1 MQFAVIG
8 NVFGFIS
15 IAVCRDILPQ
25 LLLFSVFHHKP
36 IIPYLVARQCISA
49 AIHGVGHD
57 ELHAQLHGLRISV
70 TRNGEATHHVSFSI
84 RDARLLGYGLKK
96 RTIGGTDVYGRTPV
110 VIRSLQLRFQFLLR
124 SHTFTQLWPTERDVI
139 FLPINGNGYREV
151 IHYDIVEVV
160 YLVIFIY
167 RIIYSLWFI
176 GKRTEY
182 TAASPVLTGGIVLPY
197 LVGHSIGNAFCGRAV
212 GLA

>member
-8 NVFGFIS
+8 NVFGIIG

-25 LLLFSVFHHKP
+25 LLLPSVFHHKP
-36 IIPYLVARQCISA
+36 IILHLVARQCISA

-84 RDARLLGYGLKK
+84 RDAGLLGYGLKK
-96 RTIGGTDVYGRTPV
+96 RTVGRTDVYGRTPV
-110 VIRSLQLRFQFLLR
+110 VIRSLQLRFQFLFRTHTVAQLR
-124 SHTFTQLWPTERDVI
+124 PTERDVI
-139 FLPINGNGYREV
+139 FLPISGNGYREV
-151 IHYDIVEVV
+151 ILYDIVEIV

-167 RIIYSLWFI
+167 SVIYFLWLV
-176 GKRTEY
+176 GKRSEY
-182 TAASPVLTGGIVLPY
+182 TAASPFLASGVNLPY
-197 LVGHSIGNAFCGRAV
+197 LVVHTIANAFNGRTV